1 MDMVCAWLVYLST
14 TGEQVMI
21 YMLKEIWNYVLE
33 TWKLRNKHLRNNAS
47 QLNLPNYRQA
57 AISLYEQ

>member
-1 MDMVCAWLVYLST
+1 
-14 TGEQVMI
+14 
-21 YMLKEIWNYVLE
+21 MLKEIWNYVLE
-33 TWKLRNKHLRNNAS
+33 TWKLRNKHLHNNAS